1 MQTEITGGMLPVV
14 SWKLNSGESLISEN
28 GGMSWMTA
36 GMKMETST
44 NGGIMKGLGRA
55 FAGESLFMNKYTAEA
70 DNQEIAFS
78 SSFPGQVLQFD
89 LTGGQSIIAQKRAF
103 LCSEASVDMT
113 ITFNKKIGAGL
124 FGGEG
129 FIMQRITGPGRV
141 FLEIDGSAIVKDLAD
156 GEILKVDNGYV
167 AAMTEGVQMDIT
179 TVPGLKNI
187 LFGGEGLFLT
197 TLKGPG
203 RVWLQSMPLG
213 QLSQTL
219 SIPTSR

>member
-1 MQTEITGGMLPVV
+1 
-14 SWKLNSGESLISEN
+14 
-28 GGMSWMTA
+28 
-36 GMKMETST
+36 
-44 NGGIMKGLGRA
+44 
-55 FAGESLFMNKYTAEA
+55 
-70 DNQEIAFS
+70 
-78 SSFPGQVLQFD
+78 
-89 LTGGQSIIAQKRAF
+89 
-103 LCSEASVDMT
+103 
-113 ITFNKKIGAGL
+113 
-124 FGGEG
+124 
-129 FIMQRITGPGRV
+129 MQRITGPGRV

-167 AAMTEGVQMDIT
+167 AAMTEGVQMNIT